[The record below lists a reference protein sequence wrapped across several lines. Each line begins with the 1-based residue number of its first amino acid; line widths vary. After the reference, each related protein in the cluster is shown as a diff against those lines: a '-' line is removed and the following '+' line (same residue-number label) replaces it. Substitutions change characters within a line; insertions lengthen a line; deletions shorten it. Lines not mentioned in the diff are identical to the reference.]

1 MKDGF
6 LIGAHHGMNIED
18 VDRVCNLLKKFADHK
33 LNGKCILM

>member
-1 MKDGF
+1 MTID
-6 LIGAHHGMNIED
+6 D